1 MRDAIEWDL
10 YTYRGWR
17 LKDLYQGRVT
27 LREYAVFISGLPKQ
41 SRLVS
46 AIRPYRD
53 PIDIEDLPA
62 DAWEMS
68 DHLLANIADKLEKL
82 YWIQLSNDSRPSEPS
97 WTPRPGMSQR
107 DSGKKRGLSAW
118 FSGLGVPTEE

>member
-27 LREYAVFISGLPKQ
+27 LREYAVFIRGLPKDSQ
-41 SRLVS
+41 LVA
-46 AIRPYRD
+46 AIRPHLD
-53 PIDIEDLPA
+53 HVEISDLPA
-62 DAWEMS
+62 SAWDMS
-68 DHLLANIADKLEKL
+68 EHLLANIADKLELL
-82 YWIQLSNDSRPSEPS
+82 YYIQLDPSTRPSQPS
-97 WTPRPGMSQR
+97 WTPRPGAKK
-107 DSGKKRGLSAW
+107 DHDKKRGLSAW